1 MCHTSN
7 LCICI
12 HFFCIL
18 VARAQGDDE
27 QPLRVLLFEGQQ
39 QLTVEEERTA
49 DARRDLETVKGE
61 LDTVKRELVSV
72 KRDLIESRA
81 GGVKGLME
89 SAIAIAEANSKAEKA
104 IAEAN
109 SKAEK
114 AIAEANSK
122 AEKAIAAA
130 NAKAETALRE
140 CAALRKECA
149 ALRAS
154 FNAAIAAIQ
163 AVPARAMAEAADEH
177 TMLRSPPTK
186 RPRKERLYGAHEVQ
200 RLNRGIDEAI
210 AWISEKEAVL
220 ASYDYGKELAACQAL
235 QLKHEAVERDLAAL
249 ADKVDGLRRE
259 GAKLTT
265 ETQVPFHSQSTQ
277 TLFSTQ

>member
-114 AIAEANSK
+114 AIA
-122 AEKAIAAA
+122 AA

-200 RLNRGIDEAI
+200 RLHRGIDEAI

-220 ASYDYGKELAACQAL
+220 ASYD
-235 QLKHEAVERDLAAL
+235 
-249 ADKVDGLRRE
+249 
-259 GAKLTT
+259 
-265 ETQVPFHSQSTQ
+265 
-277 TLFSTQ
+277 